1 MNRDKFIENL
11 TQARKSRCLTQ
22 KEVAEALGVSDKTY
36 SKWET
41 GETEPGIDALCR
53 LGEVY
58 GLSPAAFFSE
68 ETPPKEGVSPIRREF
83 SCLTPVQA
91 LLRTREIMDEAF
103 DGQGDAAIEINK
115 RLFDPE
121 DTEAQRIWTEPLPA
135 ETAPEGLINGFIS
148 RPDGFY
154 LRHWDEEMNLRLLML
169 PAKAGIAP
177 LTKDGAE
184 LSELFSL
191 LERFRLLLPMMEAET
206 TREWQSHFSAEY
218 LAKQAKLTPEEA
230 EEALKAMERWGFCTH
245 RDAETGT
252 GAHRLYLCGDTRL
265 LRAILALARLLA
277 QDMQERK
284 EAMAKRGDKA

>member
-1 MNRDKFIENL
+1 MNREIFIRNL
-11 TQARKSRCLTQ
+11 KSARETRGLTQ
-22 KEVAEALGVSDKTY
+22 KAVADALGISDRTY

-53 LGEVY
+53 LGEIY
-58 GLSPAAFFSE
+58 GIAIADLFSE
-68 ETPPKEGVSPIRREF
+68 ETPPKEGSPIRREF
-83 SCLTPVQA
+83 AGLTPVQA
-91 LLRTREIMDEAF
+91 LLRTREMMDEAF
-103 DGQGDAAIEINK
+103 DGQCDAAIELNK
-115 RLFDPE
+115 RLFGPE

-135 ETAPEGLINGFIS
+135 ERAPEGLMNGFIS

-169 PAKAGIAP
+169 PAKAGLAP
-177 LTKDGAE
+177 PAEEDGAI
-184 LSELFSL
+184 SELFSL

-206 TREWQSHFSAEY
+206 AREWQSHFSAEY
-218 LAKQAKLTPEEA
+218 LAKQAKLTPGEA
-230 EEALKAMERWGFCTH
+230 EETLKAMEYWGFCTH

-277 QDMQERK
+277 QDMQERRD
-284 EAMAKRGDKA
+284 AMAKRGDQA